1 MKLVKVIG
9 VAAGLMLSVGAM
21 AQQVSTTAS
30 SNPSARPIP
39 DHDVLFKKTVWRKI
53 DLREKQNKPM
63 FSENREITKIIINA
77 VKSGELVAY
86 RSDSV
91 STPITREEFIA
102 NMTPR
107 GTGDG
112 LSDAEKQAGFG
123 APEADDPWGAALS
136 KNKKGDKNKK
146 ATPPPAPIS
155 NEYFPKQLYLLELKE
170 NVVFDKKR
178 SRMYHDIQTIS
189 VKVPSTL
196 NPLGFEQNVGSFKM
210 SDLAR
215 VFRNN
220 PNLAIWYNA
229 QNDAQHKNLA
239 DAFDLWLFSSYI
251 TKISNPGDRDLA
263 SIYGGG
269 KKGLLAAQDAAEA
282 LIEYEY
288 SLWSY

>member
-1 MKLVKVIG
+1 MKLVKAIG

-21 AQQVSTTAS
+21 AQQVSNTTA

-39 DHDVLFKKTVWRKI
+39 ESDILFKKTVWRKI

-63 FSENREITKIIINA
+63 FSENREITKVIINA
-77 VKSGELVAY
+77 VKSGELTAY
-86 RSDSV
+86 KTDSV
-91 STPITREEFIA
+91 NTPLTREEFMA
-102 NMTPR
+102 NMTPKES
-107 GTGDG
+107 TGA
-112 LSDAEKQAGFG
+112 LSEEEIAAGFG
-123 APEADDPWGAALS
+123 KQDKAAEDDAWGAALDE
-136 KNKKGDKNKK
+136 K
-146 ATPPPAPIS
+146 PAANAAPVS
-155 NEYFPKQLYLLELKE
+155 NEYFPKQLYLLEMKE
-170 NVVFDKKR
+170 NAVFDKKR

-189 VKVPSTL
+189 IKVPATL

-210 SDLAR
+210 SDLVK
-215 VFRNN
+215 VFRSN
-220 PNLAIWYNA
+220 PDMAIWYNA

-251 TKISNPGDRDLA
+251 TKISNPGDRALA
-263 SIYGGG
+263 DIYGGG

>member
-21 AQQVSTTAS
+21 AQQAVSTTQS

-39 DHDVLFKKTVWRKI
+39 ESDVLFKKTVWRKI

-86 RSDSV
+86 KNDST
-91 STPITREEFIA
+91 STPLTREEFVA
-102 NMTPR
+102 NMT
-107 GTGDG
+107 GKDSGGG
-112 LSDAEKQAGFG
+112 LSEEEIAAGFG
-123 APEADDPWGAALS
+123 KEKEEDDAWGAALG
-136 KNKKGDKNKK
+136 KKG
-146 ATPPPAPIS
+146 AAQTAAPIS
-155 NEYFPKQLYLLELKE
+155 NEYFAKQLYLLELKE

-189 VKVPSTL
+189 IKVPSTL
-196 NPLGFEQNVGSFKM
+196 NALGFEQNVGSFKM
-210 SDLAR
+210 SDLVR
-215 VFRNN
+215 VFKAN
-220 PNLAIWYNA
+220 PEMAIWYNE

-251 TKISNPGDRDLA
+251 TKISNPGDRGLSD
-263 SIYGGG
+263 IYGGG
-269 KKGLLAAQDAAEA
+269 KKGLLAAQDALEA

>member
-1 MKLVKVIG
+1 
-9 VAAGLMLSVGAM
+9 MLSVGAM
-21 AQQVSTTAS
+21 AQQVSNTTA

-39 DHDVLFKKTVWRKI
+39 ESDILFKKTVWRKI

-77 VKSGELVAY
+77 VKSGELTAY

-91 STPITREEFIA
+91 NTPLTREEFLA
-102 NMTPR
+102 NMTPKES
-107 GTGDG
+107 GSQ
-112 LSDAEKQAGFG
+112 LSEEEIAAGFG
-123 APEADDPWGAALS
+123 KKEEQDDAWGTALGKTETQATAAPV
-136 KNKKGDKNKK
+136 
-146 ATPPPAPIS
+146 S
-155 NEYFPKQLYLLELKE
+155 NEYFPKQLYLLEMKE
-170 NVVFDKKR
+170 NAVFDKKR
-178 SRMYHDIQTIS
+178 SRMYHDIQSIS
-189 VKVPSTL
+189 IKVPATL

-210 SDLAR
+210 SDLVR
-215 VFRNN
+215 VFRAN
-220 PNLAIWYNA
+220 PEMAIWYNA

-251 TKISNPGDRDLA
+251 TKISNPGDRALA
-263 SIYGGG
+263 DIYGGG